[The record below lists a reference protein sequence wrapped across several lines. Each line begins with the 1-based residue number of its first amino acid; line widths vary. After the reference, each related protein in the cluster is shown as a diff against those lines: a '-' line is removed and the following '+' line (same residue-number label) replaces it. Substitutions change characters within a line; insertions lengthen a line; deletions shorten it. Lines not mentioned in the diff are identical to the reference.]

1 MSRNRLFILITLD
14 SSEYF
19 FLQKIAKTFG
29 PNSASKTIK
38 G

>member
-1 MSRNRLFILITLD
+1 MSRNGLFLSITLD
-14 SSEYF
+14 FSEYF